1 MARTRQRLVPLASS
15 SVLLGWREA
24 IARLR
29 ELTLGEREHLR
40 RSDGEHECR
49 AALVMERVA
58 FDHEVPV
65 AVVLGAPEVGQLAQ
79 SRGVRHAYRGAF
91 DHDVESVL
99 PLVASR
105 REHHVWIADE
115 VHRLLLLCTRAEV
128 EVVLGPNR
136 RQWCDVGP
144 AVTANR
150 GDPEQL
156 GGLEHPANVGP
167 RRGRRGWI
175 AETDVFL

>member
-15 SVLLGWREA
+15 TVLLGWPEA

-40 RSDGEHECR
+40 RSDGEHESR

-58 FDHEVPV
+58 FDDEVPV
-65 AVVLGAPEVGQLAQ
+65 AVVLGAPQVGQLLQ
-79 SRGVRHAYRGAF
+79 SRGVRHAARRAF
-91 DHDVESVL
+91 DHDIGAAL

-115 VHRLLLLCTRAEV
+115 VHRLLLGCTRAEV
-128 EVVLGPNR
+128 EAVL
-136 RQWCDVGP
+136 
-144 AVTANR
+144 
-150 GDPEQL
+150 
-156 GGLEHPANVGP
+156 
-167 RRGRRGWI
+167 
-175 AETDVFL
+175 